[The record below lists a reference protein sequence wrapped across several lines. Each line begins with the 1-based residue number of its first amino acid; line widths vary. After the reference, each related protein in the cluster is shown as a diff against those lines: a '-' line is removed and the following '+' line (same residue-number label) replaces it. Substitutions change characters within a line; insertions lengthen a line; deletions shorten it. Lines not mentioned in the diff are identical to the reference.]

1 METIMNISD
10 NLLSEDEKA
19 IFALRSLYRQ
29 HGFQQYRMNKFEE
42 YDLYAG
48 NKDYLM
54 SEGVITFTDTNGKL
68 MALKPDVTLSIIKN
82 CRDQTEGMEK
92 VYYNENVYRVSKRTR
107 TFKEIM
113 QVGLECI
120 GSVDDYAVYEVLML
134 AAQSLAA
141 ISPDYVLDISELDVV
156 SSVIG
161 ALGLGEDDEKAV
173 LKCLGEKNLH
183 GVTEICEGRDTDA
196 GALDALGRMI
206 SASGDPKKT
215 IAELQGLPGAENYSA
230 ALSRLGCIISL
241 LDEPALAGHIRID
254 FSVINDMN
262 YYNGIVFSGF
272 VDGIPSGILSGG
284 QYDRLMHRMGRRSEA
299 IGFAVYL
306 DSLEYLRT
314 QTDGGDDIDI
324 VLLYEEGSDM
334 QRLRDTREQLRD
346 EGKQVLVTK
355 SLPEALRYKQ
365 LYHLKKSGVVTLG

>member
-1 METIMNISD
+1 METTMNISD

-82 CRDQTEGMEK
+82 CRDQQDGMEK

-107 TFKEIM
+107 TFREIM

-141 ISPDYVLDISELDVV
+141 VSPDYVLDISELDVV
-156 SSVIG
+156 GGVIG
-161 ALGLGEDDEKAV
+161 ALGLDEEDEKAV

-183 GVTEICEGRDTDA
+183 GVAEICRDKNVDA
-196 GALDALGRMI
+196 QALNALGLMI
-206 SASGDPKKT
+206 SSSGDPAGT
-215 IAELQGLPGAENYSA
+215 IAELKNMPGAEKYSG
-230 ALSRLGCIISL
+230 ALSRLERIISL
-241 LDEPALAGHIRID
+241 LDEPALAGHIRVD

-284 QYDRLMHRMGRRSEA
+284 QYDRLMHKMGRRSEA

-306 DSLEYLRT
+306 DSLEYLRAAN
-314 QTDGGDDIDI
+314 DGGDDIDI
-324 VLLYEEGSDM
+324 VLVYEEGADM

-346 EGKQVLVTK
+346 EGKRVLVTRY
-355 SLPEALRYKQ
+355 LPEGVRYKQ
-365 LYHLKKSGVVTLG
+365 MYHLKKSGVVTLD

>member
-1 METIMNISD
+1 MNISD